1 MKILITGA
9 HGQLAQA
16 IMNSAHALDHELFFT
31 ARTLGTTEE
40 PHARHPIGKLDITDA
55 ESVLKMVSD
64 NEIEVIINCAG
75 YTNVPKAETE
85 SEAAFK
91 ANAEAVSNLA
101 KAAKANDALL
111 VHISTDYVFDGK
123 SAIPYKETDRTNPLN
138 EYGRSKL
145 AGDEAVMNEGCRYLI
160 FRISWLYSPYGN
172 NFLKTI
178 LKKSK
183 ELPTISVVNDQ
194 TGTPTYAGDLAD
206 AIFTAI
212 EATQKATQ
220 EATQKAT
227 QEANQKTP
235 DEAQVQTP
243 VASTGDIYNY
253 SNEGQC
259 TWFEFA
265 KEICRQ
271 SGSDCTVTPCKTEDY
286 PSNVQRPEYSV
297 LDKTKFKE
305 TFRRDIPYWK
315 DSLVRCLKEIEKFG

>member
-9 HGQLAQA
+9 HGQLAQT
-16 IMNSAHALDHELFFT
+16 IMNSIHAQEHELIFT
-31 ARTLGTTEE
+31 ARTVGPTADSDARFPLGE
-40 PHARHPIGKLDITDA
+40 LDITDA
-55 ESVLKMVSD
+55 ESVLEMVSD

-91 ANAEAVSNLA
+91 ANAEGVSNLA
-101 KAAKANDALL
+101 KAAKVNDALL

-123 SAIPYKETDRTNPLN
+123 SATPYKETDRTNPLN

-183 ELPTISVVNDQ
+183 ELPAISVVNDQ

-206 AIFTAI
+206 AIFESISIVSRTVA
-212 EATQKATQ
+212 
-220 EATQKAT
+220 
-227 QEANQKTP
+227 KT
-235 DEAQVQTP
+235 DAHKYNGV
-243 VASTGDIYNY
+243 YNY

-259 TWFEFA
+259 TWYEFA
-265 KEICRQ
+265 KEICART
-271 SGSDCTVTPCKTEDY
+271 GADCKVTPCRTEDY
-286 PSNVQRPEYSV
+286 QTNVERPRYSV
-297 LDKTKFKE
+297 LDKGKFKS
-305 TFRRDIPYWK
+305 TFGKSIPHWK
-315 DSLVRCLKEIEKFG
+315 DALARCLKQTNQKA